1 MKNLYLVVFCL
12 LTLGFNPLFAQ
23 WTSVGQPDFTSSGVT
38 DVTMDIKQNGNS
50 VVVYKNTNNDS
61 IYAFEWTNNQWVQLS
76 NSAVNSTFGFQSE
89 LALDNNDVPYVLY
102 SNAGDSLIIRKW
114 NGSSWENFGASTGFV
129 GRGSNAKLKFSTNN
143 EPVVAFSNRAIWP
156 FPASVVRWDGN
167 SWGNVLS
174 PSVSNF
180 QAGDIDFEFTTDN
193 QIYIAITNLNG
204 GALSVYKTDVSSW
217 VQVGPSSNIFGGST
231 FYVELELNSSNV
243 PSVLCAEGSLN
254 NAASMKTWDGN
265 NWVYVGNQGF
275 SVDPIGYTDFKIVN
289 QIPTVIFQN
298 GTSRVMQYQN
308 GSWTTLGSTLGLG
321 NSHALAIRND
331 NTIFA
336 AYNNLFN
343 GYKLNVKKFCVAE
356 TSQATE
362 TICQGQIFSF
372 GTQAL
377 NTTGS
382 YSEVFINSDGCD
394 STVNLT
400 LTVLPNFTIS
410 QSFTLCAGDSIQVGS
425 SFYNQPGNY
434 STTLTSQFG
443 CDSTINT
450 EIIILSP
457 IETTESQTI
466 CEGGEFI
473 YNGDTLLL
481 PGIYSYNFAAQNG
494 CDSIHTIQ
502 LTVIPA
508 IIPIITESNGVLST
522 TSTGQSYQWTD
533 CNLGNSP
540 IVNAVSNQFTPTTNG
555 SYAIEITFNQCTWDS
570 DCFEFSTSS
579 LENEVG
585 NLDFEVYPNPASNY
599 LNLNFQ
605 NKKFKFISIHDVN
618 GQLVKQI
625 EKLDIGKTIDIQ
637 QLENGVYF
645 LTIIAEDKTTQSVR
659 FQVIH

>member
-1 MKNLYLVVFCL
+1 MKNVYLVVFCL

-23 WTSVGQPDFTSSGVT
+23 WTSVGQPDFTSSGVS
-38 DVTMDIKQNGNS
+38 DVTMDLKQNGNP
-50 VVVYKNTNNDS
+50 VVAYRSTGTDS
-61 IYAFEWTNNQWVQLS
+61 IYAMECITNNWIQLASVVTPTKAYQPQITLDQNDIPHVIYRNINDSIFIKKWNGTTWENFGSASGYVNKGNNAILKFNSLNEPFVAFSNYSVFGGKCSVMNLNGGVWNYYISTFVTNFQAVQLDFNISSDNTVYVIAQNS
-76 NSAVNSTFGFQSE
+76 NGGVISVYKSDGSVWSLVGPSANIANGIANFPKITNDQLNIPYIFYGDNSVNVAAT
-89 LALDNNDVPYVLY
+89 V
-102 SNAGDSLIIRKW
+102 RKW
-114 NGSSWENFGASTGFV
+114 NGVDWE
-129 GRGSNAKLKFSTNN
+129 L
-143 EPVVAFSNRAIWP
+143 
-156 FPASVVRWDGN
+156 
-167 SWGNVLS
+167 
-174 PSVSNF
+174 
-180 QAGDIDFEFTTDN
+180 
-193 QIYIAITNLNG
+193 
-204 GALSVYKTDVSSW
+204 
-217 VQVGPSSNIFGGST
+217 
-231 FYVELELNSSNV
+231 
-243 PSVLCAEGSLN
+243 
-254 NAASMKTWDGN
+254 
-265 NWVYVGNQGF
+265 VGNQGF
-275 SVDPIGYTDFKIVN
+275 SVTSIGFSDLKIVN
-289 QIPTVIFQN
+289 GIPTVIFQN
-298 GTSRVMQYQN
+298 GSSQVMQFEN
-308 GSWTTLGSTLGLG
+308 GLWSTYGNILGLG

-331 NTIFA
+331 NTVFA
-336 AYNNLFN
+336 AYNNAYN

-362 TICQGQIFSF
+362 TICQGQTFSF
-372 GTQAL
+372 GTQAI

-481 PGIYSYNFAAQNG
+481 PGNYSYNFAAQNG

-502 LTVIPA
+502 LNVIPA

-533 CNLGNSP
+533 CNQGNSP
-540 IVNAVSNQFTPTTNG
+540 IANAVSNQFTPSIDG
-555 SYAIEITFNQCTWDS
+555 SYAIEITSNQCTWDS

-585 NLDFEVYPNPASNY
+585 NLDFEVYPNPTCNY
-599 LNLNFQ
+599 LYLNSQ
-605 NKKFKFISIHDVN
+605 NKKIKYISIHNVN
-618 GQLVKQI
+618 GQLVKQSEKEQI
-625 EKLDIGKTIDIQ
+625 ETTIDTQ
-637 QLENGVYF
+637 HLENGVYL

-659 FQVIH
+659 FQVMH